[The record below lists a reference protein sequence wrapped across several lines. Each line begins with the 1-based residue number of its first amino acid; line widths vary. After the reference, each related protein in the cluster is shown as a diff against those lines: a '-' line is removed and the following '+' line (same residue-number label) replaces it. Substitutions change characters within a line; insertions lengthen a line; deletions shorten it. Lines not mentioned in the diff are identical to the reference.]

1 MKYTRITYL
10 ERKQI
15 RRWRQE
21 ENRGIREI
29 GRLLDKA
36 PSTISRELKRNRGE
50 SGYRPGQAQEKAEQ
64 RAKRAGPRVWTE
76 ERWKEVTEKLPEGWT
91 PEVISQ
97 RARKEGRRFVC
108 KESIYQRIY
117 REARQGG
124 SKWES
129 LPRAGRK
136 RRRRC
141 PRKEGRGRGVIPFR
155 RDIAERPA
163 QVESREEG
171 GHWEGDL
178 INGAGGSGYLVTL
191 VERRSRLTLVGRV
204 DTKEAGQV
212 SKQIVRLL
220 RRAGVRKTLTLD
232 NGKEFAQHRAIEADT
247 GVNVYFARP
256 YHSWERGS
264 NEQVNGLIRRIYPK
278 GVSFAGLGRDEL
290 KKLELKLNKRPRKC
304 LSWRTPE
311 EEMAIVLE
319 RAAPAAA

>member
-1 MKYTRITYL
+1 M
-10 ERKQI
+10 
-15 RRWRQE
+15 
-21 ENRGIREI
+21 
-29 GRLLDKA
+29 
-36 PSTISRELKRNRGE
+36 
-50 SGYRPGQAQEKAEQ
+50 
-64 RAKRAGPRVWTE
+64 WTE

-304 LSWRTPE
+304 LGWRTPE